1 MWAYLIDSQFRM
13 LVRFVRKNSIQKS
26 FFSMY
31 GNIGKKEII
40 GKEGVLTV
48 ALAQIDK
55 VIFSTMDNQMCFQSD
70 FYIDWYPLGIC
81 CWKNHPG

>member
-1 MWAYLIDSQFRM
+1 
-13 LVRFVRKNSIQKS
+13 
-26 FFSMY
+26 MY

-70 FYIDWYPLGIC
+70 FYID
-81 CWKNHPG
+81 